1 MASINCNGMNIMAL
15 NQGWCYEEVVTKSAS
30 GKSILDYYS
39 DRYSHSTR
47 EEWLAR
53 IVAGDVQV
61 NNNSVA
67 PDWQL
72 IIGQKLCYY
81 RSPWQEPDVPL
92 AFTTLYEDEDL
103 WVIDKPSG
111 LPVLPGAGF
120 LEHTVLGQL
129 RLRIATETP
138 TPIHRLGR
146 GTSGCLLLARSALAK
161 SNLSQQLRDRQLE
174 KIYRTLIGPTPDS
187 MPIQG
192 TITTPIGKISYPQ
205 LGYLYAATADGLAA
219 ESSYQIVNRSAEFT
233 WVDVT
238 IATGRPHQ
246 IRIHMASIGY
256 PLVDDPLYGIGGVP
270 MATDAVPGDCGYS
283 LHARQL
289 GFRHPRSGDWM
300 TIEAPIPGPLQI

>member
-15 NQGWCYEEVVTKSAS
+15 NQGWRYEEIVTKSAS

-39 DRYSHSTR
+39 DRYCHSTR

-53 IVAGDVQV
+53 IVAGDVRV
-61 NNNSVA
+61 NNHSVA

-72 IIGQKLCYY
+72 ITGQTLCYY
-81 RSPWQEPDVPL
+81 RSPWQEPEVPL
-92 AFTTLYEDEDL
+92 EFTILYEDADL
-103 WVIDKPSG
+103 WVINKPSG

-129 RLRIATETP
+129 RLKIETETP

-187 MPIQG
+187 MAIQG
-192 TITTPIGKISYPQ
+192 NITTPIGKISYPQ

-219 ESSYQIVNRSAEFT
+219 ESNYQIVNRSAEFT

-256 PLVDDPLYGIGGVP
+256 PLVGDPLYGIGGVP

-289 GFRHPRSGDWM
+289 GFRHPRSEQWM
-300 TIEAPIPGPLQI
+300 SIEAPIPGPLQI

>member
-1 MASINCNGMNIMAL
+1 MASINCNGTNIMTL
-15 NQGWCYEEVVTKSAS
+15 NQGWCYEEIVTKSAS

-39 DRYSHSTR
+39 DRYSHSSR
-47 EEWLAR
+47 DEWLAR
-53 IVAGDVQV
+53 IGAGEVQV
-61 NNNSVA
+61 NGHSVA
-67 PDWQL
+67 PDWLL
-72 IIGQKLCYY
+72 IAGQTLCYY
-81 RSPWQEPDVPL
+81 RSPWQEPEVPL
-92 AFTTLYEDEDL
+92 GFTILYEDADL
-103 WVIDKPSG
+103 WVINKPSG

-129 RLRIATETP
+129 RLNVATETP

-174 KIYRTLIGPTPDS
+174 KIYRTLIGFMPDS
-187 MPIQG
+187 MPVQG
-192 TITTPIGKISYPQ
+192 KITTPIGKISYPQ

-219 ESSYQIVNRSAEFT
+219 ESTYQIVGRSAEFT

-256 PLVDDPLYGIGGVP
+256 PLVGDPLYGIGGIP
-270 MATDAVPGDCGYS
+270 IATDAVPGDCGYW

-289 GFRHPRSGDWM
+289 GFRHPRSGQWM
-300 TIEAPIPGPLQI
+300 SIEAPIPPELQG

>member
-15 NQGWCYEEVVTKSAS
+15 NQGWRYEEIVTKSAS

-47 EEWLAR
+47 AEWLAR
-53 IVAGDVQV
+53 IRSGEVQV
-61 NNNSVA
+61 NGDLVE

-72 IIGQKLCYY
+72 IAGQILCYS
-81 RSPWQEPDVPL
+81 RSPWQEPEVPL
-92 AFTTLYEDEDL
+92 GFSILYEDSDL

-129 RLRIATETP
+129 RLEVTTETP

-174 KIYRTLIGPTPDS
+174 KIYRTLIGSVPDS
-187 MPIQG
+187 MPVKG
-192 TITTPIGKISYPQ
+192 SITTPIGKISYPQ

-219 ESSYQIVNRSAEFT
+219 ESSYQIMSRSADFT

-256 PLVDDPLYGIGGVP
+256 PLVGDPLYGIGGIPV
-270 MATDAVPGDCGYS
+270 ATDAVPGDCGYW
-283 LHARQL
+283 LHARTL
-289 GFRHPRSGDWM
+289 GFHHPRSGQWM
-300 TIEAPIPGPLQI
+300 SIEAPIPEPLQV